1 MKNIIKM
8 LAIGITGA
16 GTAASTFEGDA
27 CTRMIYKGADSLYI
41 IGRSL
46 DWRTPIPTNI
56 YVYPAG
62 IYKQGASTADGINWT
77 SKYGAVYAV
86 GYDSG
91 ITEGMNEKGLSVN
104 GLFCKGT
111 VYVNNKTEKNPPISL
126 AMIAAWIL
134 DNCATTEDAKS
145 LLTETEFRIEGSTFD
160 GGTVSTLH
168 WGITDA
174 DGKSIILEFNNGN
187 MEIHD
192 PGDFRALT
200 NDPQWESMKAILTYW
215 DKIGGKNMLPGTVSS
230 PDRCV
235 RANYFSHHVVSVS
248 DAQRG
253 VSIARSVLVNS
264 CVPYSYNVEGV
275 PNLSSTQWRSY
286 SNLRDRLYYFE
297 IVTNPG
303 YYYIDL
309 KKCDLSAK
317 GKILKLDTSKETEL
331 VGDATKRLAV
341 SDGFRPIY

>member
-1 MKNIIKM
+1 M

-27 CTRMIYKGADSLYI
+27 CTRIIYKGADSLYI

-235 RANYFSHHVVSVS
+235 RANYFSHHVVPVS

-264 CVPYSYNVEGV
+264 CVPYSYNVEGE
-275 PNLSSTQWRSY
+275 PQL
-286 SNLRDRLYYFE
+286 E
-297 IVTNPG
+297 
-303 YYYIDL
+303 
-309 KKCDLSAK
+309 
-317 GKILKLDTSKETEL
+317 
-331 VGDATKRLAV
+331 
-341 SDGFRPIY
+341 